1 MKAIAKQDSGVLYFN
16 PQSKKQPLVQ
26 DLLQISHEY
35 VYLKEDNS
43 SADYRLAHS
52 HWFAEVFFIPSG
64 KGVFIVNGTQHPVSQ
79 GDLIFI
85 NPNIPHT
92 ELNRDRLAYYCL
104 GISNVHFEVDSTT
117 CVSNVREHYDE
128 YVDLFERLLAEFDSD
143 DENAQDFINNYFERF
158 CLLIKRQF
166 SYSLAPTQTL
176 KATEETKNTK
186 SNAAVEIARGYMEN
200 NMRYDIDLDQLANLT
215 FVSKQHLIRLFTD
228 ALGYTP
234 IQYLNRLRVSKSM
247 YNLMLRKDSIS
258 EIANQFGF
266 KSSYAYIKMFKKTT
280 GYTPQQFR
288 TKYANDIQQ
297 AEKILSDVSK
307 IKEKNKENEQ

>member
-1 MKAIAKQDSGVLYFN
+1 MKAIAYSDSGVLYFN
-16 PQSKKQPLVQ
+16 PQPKKQLLAQ
-26 DLLQISHEY
+26 ELLQMSYESVHM
-35 VYLKEDNS
+35 KENNNS
-43 SADYRLAHS
+43 AKERLAHS

-64 KGVFIVNGTQHPVSQ
+64 NGVFIVNDTAHPVSK

-92 ELNRDRLAYYCL
+92 ELNRNHLTYYCL
-104 GISNVHFEVDSTT
+104 GISNVHFEVDSTN
-117 CVSNVREHYDE
+117 CISNVRELYDE
-128 YVDLFERLLAEFDSD
+128 YLKIFEQMLAEFGSD
-143 DENAQDFINNYFERF
+143 ESTAQEFINNYFERF

-166 SYSLAPTQTL
+166 SYSLAPAQTL
-176 KATEETKNTK
+176 QPTGETKKTK
-186 SNAAVEIARGYMEN
+186 SNAAVEIARGYIEN
-200 NMRYDIDLDQLANLT
+200 NMRYDIDLDQLVNLT

-228 ALGYTP
+228 ALGYSP
-234 IQYLNRLRVSKSM
+234 IQYLNRLRISKSM

-297 AEKILSDVSK
+297 AERILSEVSK
-307 IKEKNKENEQ
+307 IKETTTNEQ